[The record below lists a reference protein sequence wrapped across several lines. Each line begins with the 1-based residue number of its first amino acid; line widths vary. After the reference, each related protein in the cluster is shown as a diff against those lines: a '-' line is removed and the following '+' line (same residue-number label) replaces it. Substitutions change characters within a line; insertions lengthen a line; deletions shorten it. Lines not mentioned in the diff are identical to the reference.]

1 MERSAW
7 LLLARGPLREMAE
20 RRPLLLLL
28 QLDAPRML
36 RPMKRAWSDI
46 YQCGRVRARANQ
58 NKASDMF

>member
-1 MERSAW
+1 MSEVPIIKEDEMERSAW

-36 RPMKRAWSDI
+36 RPMKRACNGDI
-46 YQCGRVRARANQ
+46 DRV
-58 NKASDMF
+58 